1 MGVRHIWRYKQVK
14 VRRNCLRQHQAA
26 VTWSVI
32 SGFNS
37 FCLDPVPKI
46 GRSLGNM
53 IPHVVLK
60 KFIKRPGDPTR
71 QLLPIMSTKF
81 CSGDG
86 ERRKDKGG
94 CGGSRRKTKLC
105 VTKLYVKDG
114 VWQRKMVCVCVTKL
128 CVKGSAWQSC
138 VKNGV
143 GQSGVWKMVWRK
155 MVCDKVVCVK
165 DGERWCVTKLC
176 VKDDGWQSG
185 VWQSGVWKMVCA
197 KVVCERRWV
206 TKWCVKEGV
215 WKMVRWEMVCD
226 KVVCEGWCGERW
238 CENVWVKVVCD
249 KVVCE
254 RWWVSKMVCD
264 KVGCKRWCVKD
275 GVWKMVCYKDG
286 VSKMVGPSA
295 PPEPAQCHKC
305 HNCHAKR
312 MWMSPSAT
320 PATQSAMA
328 SSTSQPSAISAT
340 PATQNEGGC
349 RQVPRLPRETKVCRG
364 VTGD

>member
-1 MGVRHIWRYKQVK
+1 MKHICCILHTSIFCARVRMGVRHIWRYKQVK

-114 VWQRKMVCVCVTKL
+114 VWQRKMVCVCDKVVRERERVTKL
-128 CVKGSAWQSC
+128 CKKWCWTKWCVKDGVAKDGVWQSC
-138 VKNGV
+138 VCER
-143 GQSGVWKMVWRK
+143 WWK
-155 MVCDKVVCVK
+155 MVCDKVMCERWWVTKWCVTKWCVK
-165 DGERWCVTKLC
+165 DGLCQSGVWKTVGDKVVCERGC
-176 VKDDGWQSG
+176 VKDGAVRDGVWQSGVWRMVWWKMVWECVRQSG
-185 VWQSGVWKMVCA
+185 VWQSGVWKMV
-197 KVVCERRWV
+197 
-206 TKWCVKEGV
+206 G
-215 WKMVRWEMVCD
+215 
-226 KVVCEGWCGERW
+226 
-238 CENVWVKVVCD
+238 
-249 KVVCE
+249 
-254 RWWVSKMVCD
+254 
-264 KVGCKRWCVKD
+264 VKD
-275 GVWKMVCYKDG
+275 GVW
-286 VSKMVGPSA
+286 
-295 PPEPAQCHKC
+295 
-305 HNCHAKR
+305 
-312 MWMSPSAT
+312 
-320 PATQSAMA
+320 QSW
-328 SSTSQPSAISAT
+328 
-340 PATQNEGGC
+340 
-349 RQVPRLPRETKVCRG
+349 V
-364 VTGD
+364 